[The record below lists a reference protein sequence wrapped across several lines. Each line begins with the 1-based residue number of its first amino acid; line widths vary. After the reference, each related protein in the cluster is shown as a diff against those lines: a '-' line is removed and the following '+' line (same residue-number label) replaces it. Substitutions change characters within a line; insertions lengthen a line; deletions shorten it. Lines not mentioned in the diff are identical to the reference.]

1 LQDSK
6 SIRQLPDGCAATE
19 NEKRSRTGN
28 QDRGGCQSD
37 NSAMRADRVFRFAT
51 RRNRRCFHTVRENR
65 TDGVLVARHMADQPR
80 AGISKSNIEIR
91 DNFR

>member
-1 LQDSK
+1 MDAQRRK
-6 SIRQLPDGCAATE
+6 

-37 NSAMRADRVFRFAT
+37 NGAMRTARVFRFAK

-65 TDGVLVARHMADQPR
+65 TDGVLVARHMADRQR